1 MKSITFED
9 IRKNNEFETYIQ
21 KGDELLSVLGFTEH
35 SFVHAGR
42 VSNTIV
48 DILTNLGHTG
58 REVELA
64 KIAGYIHDIGNMVN
78 RVDHAQTGAVLAFN
92 ILSRMGMKPEEIATI
107 VSAIGNHD
115 EGTGKPVNIASAA
128 LILADKSDVRRSR
141 VRNTDFSTFDIH
153 DRVNYAVEHARVK
166 VDSEKRIILL
176 EMKIDVEISSLME
189 YFEIFLN
196 RMMMCRKAADFL
208 DAKFELVMNGTKLL

>member
-1 MKSITFED
+1 MNNITFED
-9 IRKNNEFETYIQ
+9 IRKNNEFHTYIQ

-42 VSNTIV
+42 VANTAV
-48 DILTNLGHTG
+48 NILSSLGYG
-58 REVELA
+58 EREVELG

-78 RVDHAQTGAVLAFN
+78 RIDHAQTGAVLAFN
-92 ILSRMGMKPEEIATI
+92 ILTRMGMHPEEIATI
-107 VSAIGNHD
+107 VSSIGNHD
-115 EGTGKPVNIASAA
+115 EGTGKPVNIVSAA
-128 LILADKSDVRRSR
+128 LILADKCDVRRSR
-141 VRNTDFSTFDIH
+141 VRNTDFATFDIH
-153 DRVNYAVEHARVK
+153 DRVNYAVEHAQVK
-166 VDSEKRIILL
+166 IDDEKRIILL

-208 DAKFELVMNGTKLL
+208 NAKFELVMNGTKLL